1 MRPRSRSRTSRLMN
15 RPDLVYAALVA
26 MIICIGLIARGIGLL
41 PPH

>member
-1 MRPRSRSRTSRLMN
+1 MN
-15 RPDLVYAALVA
+15 RPDLVYAAIVA